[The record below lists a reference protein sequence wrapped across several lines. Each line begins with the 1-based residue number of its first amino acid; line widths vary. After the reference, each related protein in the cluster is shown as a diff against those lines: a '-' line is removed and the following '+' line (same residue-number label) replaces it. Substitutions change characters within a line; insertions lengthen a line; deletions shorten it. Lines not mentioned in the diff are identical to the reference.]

1 MYPFYI
7 LLQHLERIFFFNIWG
22 SVYCHK
28 KLTFKTWLWAI
39 IIKITWIAHT
49 SIPNFPDGEVQGISN
64 IHVAFIIHG
73 YAFGMIET
81 SLTRF
86 PIHMSCVALKRPSNQ
101 SCPTI
106 CNNKRVKI
114 KNINILNSDHHIQ
127 PLHIEFKSANEIAI
141 IWMPR
146 KRVRE

>member
-7 LLQHLERIFFFNIWG
+7 LLQHLERIFLSIFG
-22 SVYCHK
+22 VVYCHK
-28 KLTFKTWLWAI
+28 KLACTTWLLAM
-39 IIKITWIAHT
+39 IIKVTWIAYT
-49 SIPNFPDGEVQGISN
+49 SIANFPDGEVQGISN

-86 PIHMSCVALKRPSNQ
+86 PVHMSCVALKRPSNQ
-101 SCPTI
+101 SRPTI

-127 PLHIEFKSANEIAI
+127 PLHIEFNLQMK
-141 IWMPR
+141 
-146 KRVRE
+146 